1 MNNWRRLEKHHVE
14 GGDADVFGQ
23 ALAIGEQMLLL
34 KRGLRVDGIIIIDG
48 VSLLLYFRCH

>member
-1 MNNWRRLEKHHVE
+1 LEKHHVE
-14 GGDADVFGQ
+14 GGGADVFGQ

-48 VSLLLYFRCH
+48 ASLLLYFRCR